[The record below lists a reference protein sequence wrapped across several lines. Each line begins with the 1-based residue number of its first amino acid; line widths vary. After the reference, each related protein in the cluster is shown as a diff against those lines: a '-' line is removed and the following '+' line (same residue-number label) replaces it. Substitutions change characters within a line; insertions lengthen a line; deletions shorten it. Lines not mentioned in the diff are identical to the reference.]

1 MSVAVPRVGRKCA
14 KCVDSTWDALFF
26 FSFYFKPA
34 LNDKS
39 NAKIVRDSNLWFLQ
53 VGSEAFILIKSSRIL
68 SFMVIKK
75 KQ

>member
-39 NAKIVRDSNLWFLQ
+39 NAKIVRDSNRL
-53 VGSEAFILIKSSRIL
+53 L
-68 SFMVIKK
+68 SGFYKLDLK
-75 KQ
+75 RLF